1 MPTADAGQRIM
12 AYLRG
17 AADVASSDVA
27 LADDTALLETGLLD
41 SMGLVGLVRFLE
53 QEFAIE
59 IPDEDMGPE
68 LFDTP
73 AALARYVT
81 RRTV

>member
-1 MPTADAGQRIM
+1 VQDTEDRIL

-17 AADVASSDVA
+17 AADIAAAEVP
-27 LADDTALLETGLLD
+27 LAADTALLETGLLD

-68 LFDTP
+68 LFETP
-73 AALARYVT
+73 ASLAGYVA
-81 RRTV
+81 RKRA